1 MEDSEGVVT
10 ILDDGINTN
19 LKTKQNLE
27 NQSDFIKK
35 RFRNSNLI
43 QKIADEENRKKTRK
57 CAFLKDIMC

>member
-19 LKTKQNLE
+19 LKTKQKLK
-27 NQSDFIKK
+27 NQSHFIKK

-43 QKIADEENRKKTRK
+43 QKLRMRKIEKY
-57 CAFLKDIMC
+57 